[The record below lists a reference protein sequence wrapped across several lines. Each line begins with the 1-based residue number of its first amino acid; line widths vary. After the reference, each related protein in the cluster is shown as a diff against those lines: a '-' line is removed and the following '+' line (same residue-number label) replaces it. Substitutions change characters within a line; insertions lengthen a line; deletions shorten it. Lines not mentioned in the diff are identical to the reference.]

1 MKMKEEKTR
10 TIQELKEYISEFIG
24 ELKGSQ
30 VSING
35 KTGQV
40 IIDVQTLIGFL
51 KEVREK
57 L

>member
-1 MKMKEEKTR
+1 MKEEKTR